1 MAGDIKTQAAI
12 HTSGM
17 GPGELERAVLANA
30 IRIFNA
36 GATMGL
42 RPAGRTIGAA
52 WKAEVQRLYSQP
64 GTGKHHKG
72 MPFRSSSAGEPPA
85 EQTSELKESV
95 KYKVSRKPGR
105 SVATGQF
112 VKGFGQ
118 TEIVIY
124 TTTPY
129 AGTLELG
136 TKGKGKQIAAR
147 PAWQPARQNMLH
159 RKVIFRAIV
168 SNPDGNFI
176 EAERKAAAAMK
187 LANPKTTFAREKAA
201 GR

>member
-95 KYKVSRKPGR
+95 RYKVSRKPGR
-105 SVATGQF
+105 AGGQF
-112 VKGFGQ
+112 INTFGQ

-147 PAWQPARQNMLH
+147 PAWVPARQNMLH

-168 SNPDGNFI
+168 SNPGGNFI
-176 EAERKAAAAMK
+176 SAERKAAAALQ